1 MANMIKKISPFKP
14 PAKFWSRSWA
24 SIIQLIIN
32 GMIKSGLVIG
42 SYYLIKN
49 LSGQIRSQSA
59 INTNHIVL
67 LIVIAFTLLLLRI
80 HERYTAEK
88 MSQRYINRIRSALL
102 KRIMRASVRS
112 IQQKTIGNLSS
123 RLAGDL
129 SAIKRW
135 LSLGISRLVTHS
147 ILLMIIVGLIY
158 RVNTQLGLYITATVT
173 GLIIISMVT
182 GNFLKNSI
190 GKVRRNR
197 IRIHSLLVERLASI
211 ATLRAMG
218 KEQKEVRKINR
229 QASTLEKNI
238 AKQGIFLGILR
249 GIGDASS
256 VLLIS
261 LFFGFQYLN
270 PNTLSTD
277 EITALIAII
286 LFINSPIRELG
297 RVQEY
302 FQGAK
307 LSFLKLQELYEIPR
321 IIRGKNSLDNVV
333 KANGEIK
340 IRNLNL
346 TGTFDNLNLQAKSGD
361 HIALIGKN
369 GAGKSTLIQ
378 LLLGLIKAEY
388 GSIKV
393 NGISPQ
399 KTPSLERGKHIGV
412 SGSDFK
418 IIKSS
423 LLDNLTYR
431 TKEYNQNEFD
441 SLIEF
446 CQLQPLIKVLPDG
459 IHTKVSENGN
469 NFSSGEKAKIALF
482 RALLGHPSL
491 LILDEPENY
500 LDKKGLEIIKTLLAD
515 YQGTIIIATHHKQLI
530 ALCNRQWNL
539 SSNTNNTLTIIDKN
553 ESNTL
558 KK

>member
-1 MANMIKKISPFKP
+1 
-14 PAKFWSRSWA
+14 
-24 SIIQLIIN
+24 
-32 GMIKSGLVIG
+32 MIKSGLVIG

-49 LSGQIRSQSA
+49 LSRQIRSQ
-59 INTNHIVL
+59 IDIDTNNIAL
-67 LIVIAFTLLLLRI
+67 LVAIAFTLLLLRI

-88 MSQRYINRIRSALL
+88 MSQRYINRIRSGLL
-102 KRIMRASVRS
+102 KRIMRASIRS

-135 LSLGISRLVTHS
+135 LSLGIARLVTHS
-147 ILLMIIVGLIY
+147 ILLFIIVGLIY
-158 RVNTQLGLYITATVT
+158 KVNTQLGIYITAAITC
-173 GLIIISMVT
+173 LIILSMLT

-190 GKVRRNR
+190 RKVRRNR

-211 ATLRAMG
+211 STIRAMG
-218 KEQKEVRKINR
+218 NEQKEVRKINR
-229 QASTLEKNI
+229 QANTLEKNI
-238 AKQGIFLGILR
+238 AKQGILLGILR

-261 LFFGFQYLN
+261 LFFGFQHFN
-270 PNTLSTD
+270 PNALSTD

-307 LSFLKLQELYEIPR
+307 LSLLKLQELYEIPR
-321 IIRGKNSLDNVV
+321 IIRGKNSLEPIV
-333 KANGEIK
+333 KANGEIRIK
-340 IRNLNL
+340 CLNS
-346 TGTFDNLNLQAKSGD
+346 TNTFDNLNLQANSGD

-378 LLLGLIKAEY
+378 LLLGLIKAES

-418 IIKSS
+418 IMKSS

-431 TKEYNQNEFD
+431 IKEYQQDEFD

-446 CQLQPLIKVLPDG
+446 CQLQHLIKVLPNG
-459 IHTKVSENGN
+459 IHTRVSENGN
-469 NFSSGEKAKIALF
+469 NFSSGEKAKISLF
-482 RALLGHPSL
+482 RALLGHPNL

-500 LDKKGLEIIKTLLAD
+500 LDKKGLEIIKSLLAD
-515 YQGTIIIATHHKQLI
+515 YPGTIIIATHHKQLI
-530 ALCNRQWNL
+530 ALCNKQWNL
-539 SSNTNNTLTIIDKN
+539 INNTNNTLKIINKN
-553 ESNTL
+553 ESNTF